1 MRRIEKLVIYYYS
14 GTGNAA
20 NVCRWILE
28 VAKDNGCEVELH
40 NLANRKQGPI
50 KPIEAHVLYGFI
62 APTHG
67 FNMVPLMFHF
77 MLGFPCAINNRVFIV
92 NTRGGLKMGRFFL
105 PGLSGMAQYLSAL
118 ILMLKGYKIQG
129 MYPVDLPSNWISLHP
144 GLKSKVVAS
153 IYEHWHLRVSTF
165 AGQLIEGKTNY
176 RALFHLIQDL
186 LISPIAFIYY
196 LMGRFIL
203 AKSFVAGS
211 ACNKCGLC
219 VKECSVKAIKW
230 VDKRPFWTF
239 RCESC
244 MHCMNICPRRAIETA
259 HGYFIGTLV
268 LIKMAVLI
276 GLFGKFGIDSFF
288 EQLQPAWLSGLLSFL
303 ISALIYLLLMLVAYR
318 ILHGMMRFRWFE
330 RLVIFTSLTHFKFWR
345 RYQAPNTF

>member
-1 MRRIEKLVIYYYS
+1 MKRIDKLVIYYYS

-20 NVCRWILE
+20 SVCQWILK
-28 VAKDNGCEVELH
+28 VATDKGLVVESY
-40 NLANRKQGPI
+40 NLAKREQRLAQ
-50 KPIEAHVLYGFI
+50 PIEAHVLYGFI

-77 MLGFPCAINNRVFIV
+77 LLRFPRAINNRVFII
-92 NTRGGLKMGRFFL
+92 NTRGGLKLGRIFL
-105 PGLSGMAQYLSAL
+105 PGLSGAAQYLSAL
-118 ILMLKGYKIQG
+118 ILLFKGYKIQG

-144 GLKSKVVAS
+144 GLKSKVVNS
-153 IYEHWHLRVSTF
+153 IYERWHVRVSHF
-165 AGQLIEGKTNY
+165 ASQLIEGKTNH

-186 LISPIAFIYY
+186 LISPIAVIYY

-211 ACNKCGLC
+211 ACNNCGLC
-219 VKECSVKAIKW
+219 VKECPVNAIKW

-244 MHCMNICPRRAIETA
+244 MHCMNVCPRRAIETA

-268 LIKMAVLI
+268 LIKLIILI
-276 GLFGKFGIDSFF
+276 GLFGRFGIDKFF
-288 EQLQPAWLSGLLSFL
+288 EQLQPAWFSGLLSL
-303 ISALIYLLLMLVAYR
+303 VISSFIYLLVIVFSYR
-318 ILHGMMRFRWFE
+318 ILHGLMRYRWFE
-330 RLVIFTSLTHFKFWR
+330 RLVILTSLTHFKFWR
-345 RYQAPNTF
+345 RYRSPQTL